1 MLPDFSAHRDTL
13 LSRGITTGTEL
24 CQRVLEETGVAFLPG
39 SAFGRPEEELTAR
52 IALVDFDGAKTLAAA
67 ERTPLHEPLPADFLT
82 TNCFK
87 MVEAIDLVCDWLK

>member
-1 MLPDFSAHRDTL
+1 
-13 LSRGITTGTEL
+13 
-24 CQRVLEETGVAFLPG
+24 VAFLPG